1 MEDELIRYITNS
13 DIDIL
18 QLSSIKQRIQY
29 SHRDFDING
38 YLRYIQ
44 KYPNT
49 IIADCSLE
57 DCSICL
63 EIIKKNDKIYKLN
76 CGHIFH
82 VTCLN
87 QWNKNTCPYCRN
99 AIIVTQR

>member
-1 MEDELIRYITNS
+1 MEDELITYITNS

-18 QLSSIKQRIQY
+18 QLSSIKQRIHY
-29 SHRDFDING
+29 NHRDFDING

-49 IIADCSLE
+49 IIADCILQ

-99 AIIVTQR
+99 DIIVTQR